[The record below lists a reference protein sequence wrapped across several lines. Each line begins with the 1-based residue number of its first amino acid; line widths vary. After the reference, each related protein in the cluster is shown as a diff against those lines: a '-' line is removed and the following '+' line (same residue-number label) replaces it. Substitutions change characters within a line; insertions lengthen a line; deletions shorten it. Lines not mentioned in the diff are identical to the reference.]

1 MSEVDSLEVSIQSFL
16 DFCRVEKGLAPNS
29 ILSYRQDLTRFSRF
43 CRKSAPDAPP
53 AEAVRA
59 YLDSLY
65 AGNLS
70 SRSIARHLTTL
81 RNLFHF
87 LLQEGKLSV
96 DPVSV
101 IPLPRQWRTIP
112 KRLSAAEVEAL
123 LAAPPLDTPTGL
135 RDRAMLQLLYASGPR
150 VSELCGILLRDIN
163 LDLGVLRVT
172 GKGNKQRL
180 IPVGKSAIAS
190 VRLYLQSGRGQL
202 LKARL
207 SPYLFVTNRG
217 GPITRQ
223 GFWKLIHLYGLKA
236 GIPQTI
242 TPHLL
247 RHTFATHL
255 LEGGADLRSL
265 QTMLGHADIGTTQ
278 VYTHVLRKRLRDT
291 VDRHHPRAQAIP

>member
-16 DFCRVEKGLAPNS
+16 DFCRVEKGLAANS
-29 ILSYRQDLTRFSRF
+29 VAAYRQDLVRFSRF
-43 CRKSAPDAPP
+43 CRKSVPQAPH

-65 AGNLS
+65 AANLS

-81 RNLFHF
+81 RNLFNF
-87 LLQEGKLSV
+87 LMQEGKLTS

-101 IPLPRQWRTIP
+101 IPLPRQWQTLP
-112 KRLSAAEVEAL
+112 KRLSPAEVDSL
-123 LAAPPLDTPTGL
+123 LAAPSPDTPAGL

-180 IPVGKSAIAS
+180 IPVGKQAIAA
-190 VRLYLQSGRGQL
+190 VRLYLESGRGVL

-207 SPYLFVTNRG
+207 SPYLFVTTRG
-217 GPITRQ
+217 GPMTRQ
-223 GFWKLIHLYGLKA
+223 GFWKLIHTYGLRA
-236 GIPQTI
+236 GIARTI

-278 VYTHVLRKRLRDT
+278 VYTHVLRKRLRET
-291 VDRHHPRAQAIP
+291 VDRHHPRA

>member
-29 ILSYRQDLTRFSRF
+29 VAAYRQDLLRFSRF
-43 CRKSAPDAPP
+43 CRKSAPQAPP

-65 AGNLS
+65 TAKLS

-81 RNLFHF
+81 RNLFNF
-87 LLQEGKLSV
+87 LMQEGKLTS

-101 IPLPRQWRTIP
+101 IPLPRQWQTLP
-112 KRLSAAEVEAL
+112 KRLSPAEVESL
-123 LAAPPLDTPTGL
+123 LAAPSPDTPAGV

-163 LDLGVLRVT
+163 LDFGVLRVT

-180 IPVGKSAIAS
+180 IPVGKQAIAA
-190 VRLYLQSGRGQL
+190 VRLYLESGRSLL

-207 SPYLFVTNRG
+207 SPYLFVTSRG
-217 GPITRQ
+217 GPMTRQ
-223 GFWKLIHLYGLKA
+223 GFWKLIHTYGLRA
-236 GIPQTI
+236 GIARTI

-278 VYTHVLRKRLRDT
+278 VYTHVLRRRLRET
-291 VDRHHPRAQAIP
+291 VDRHHPRA